1 MILRYTGADY
11 GLPSLYKR
19 NRRRCEARS
28 GYICYPKR
36 DYVTKVMGF
45 EPPKKL
51 WGMGC
56 QGVMG
61 FYPKSPLSQVGKAKK
76 LWVLIGYGFW
86 RVWDKRESTV
96 MHHGPDELKL

>member
-1 MILRYTGADY
+1 MIMRYAGADY

-19 NRRRCEARS
+19 NRRRCEAWWE
-28 GYICYPKR
+28 YICYLNR

-61 FYPKSPLSQVGKAKK
+61 FYSKSPLSQVGKAKK
-76 LWVLIGYGFW
+76 LWVLRGYGF
-86 RVWDKRESTV
+86 
-96 MHHGPDELKL
+96 